1 MIIFKM
7 KLNQHWIFHT
17 EQIYGLYINDKL
29 WNLKNLAKLRIT
41 DGYENMSRQQ
51 LESIFTAL
59 SVPKPV
65 WRL

>member
-7 KLNQHWIFHT
+7 KLNQHWIFYV
-17 EQIYGLYINDKL
+17 EQIYGLHINDKL
-29 WNLKNLAKLRIT
+29 WKLKNLAKLRIT
-41 DGYENMSRQQ
+41 DGYGNMSRQQ